1 MLTSEEESFL
11 KWWEANRDHERK
23 VRNRW
28 YIGLPTGLVLA
39 LPVLLNMLSGWNKQV
54 EAISPGQMVALLI
67 AVLGIVVFM
76 AIFSIRHK
84 WEMREQAY
92 RELTHK
98 KRTAEK
104 NNPSAGNQN
113 VKQ

>member
-11 KWWEANRDHERK
+11 KWWEANRDHEKK

-39 LPVLLNMLSGWNKQV
+39 LPVLLNIFSGWNKQV
-54 EAISPGQMVALLI
+54 EMVSPGQMVALLF

-76 AIFSIRHK
+76 AIFTIRHK

-92 RELTHK
+92 RELTLK
-98 KRTAEK
+98 KKKAEMNSAAP
-104 NNPSAGNQN
+104 NN
-113 VKQ
+113 